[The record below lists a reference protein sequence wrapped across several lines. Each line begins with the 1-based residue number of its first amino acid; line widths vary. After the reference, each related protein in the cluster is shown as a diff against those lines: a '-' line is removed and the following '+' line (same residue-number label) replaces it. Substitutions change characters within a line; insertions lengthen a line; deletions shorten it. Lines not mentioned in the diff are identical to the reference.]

1 MFAFGTLPAPKVQS
15 TNRDK
20 KKLNLELA
28 GTLCFEISWSQNALL
43 TASFSQKNCIPFETP
58 LEAALAVAALSFLF
72 LSPPSS
78 STTVGASYAGVVA
91 AAEGASRRFSR
102 RLQRTVIT

>member
-1 MFAFGTLPAPKVQS
+1 MFAFGISPRPKG

-43 TASFSQKNCIPFETP
+43 TASFSQKIAFGNKFVP
-58 LEAALAVAALSFLF
+58 AAF
-72 LSPPSS
+72 SPPHRYK
-78 STTVGASYAGVVA
+78 T
-91 AAEGASRRFSR
+91 RREETWVFNC
-102 RLQRTVIT
+102 LFN